1 MSRGALQEGVVPEEP
16 DDDSLAFVAQASHDS
31 AVTLLHMAALFFT
44 IDGSR
49 PSFSHISVM
58 TAGSSL
64 RRFT

>member
-1 MSRGALQEGVVPEEP
+1 MSRGVFAGGVVPEEP
-16 DDDSLAFVAQASHDS
+16 DDDSMAFVAQASQDS

-44 IDGSR
+44 IDASR